1 MAASQERLEENE
13 RFRRMLDTSIDERLH
28 QINESISPK
37 DRDSID
43 RFIADTKRRNGRY
56 FEYGQEKRDFYVHF
70 NILQFLNQGSGL
82 SSEGISVTAKRHRN
96 TFYGLEYRKL
106 TRTVFRTLFYGTEEI
121 RYLINDIENRGV
133 SLPAVQQWVGENVIL
148 EEYRTN
154 GRLDRPEQLGPAM
167 IELRRSLVFKEFKF
181 AVNGDEHRIGG
192 PSHVVMNNES
202 TVVMRESYMIN
213 GRYRTDV
220 PFPHLSL
227 WPDHTVMESVE
238 SVTLNTGSEIPT
250 MGLVTQEYYGDG
262 HIRKE
267 GFQKETPSGE
277 LVLHMVGGAAVTIYN
292 NDGTVNEERY
302 FLNGVPSNEV
312 MPVSV
317 CYRIDGSIEN
327 FVMPNTVGGEIP
339 LYTSGF
345 DDGSSYDELPL
356 TNDIGEI
363 LQDYAGDEGI
373 VKKMRPIALE
383 AAPEN
388 VAEEAAANVDQIP
401 AAAASAFVDYL
412 QVTQTSSAVEEVS
425 QAVSSLSVGSDSI
438 SSAPTRLV
446 QSNFSNSVL
455 IWSLPRE
462 ILKIVKSRLGTS
474 DLESIAATSK
484 NSRMFEYEEKMK
496 SALSTMSIYRV
507 RMEDLEQS
515 LRDMNL
521 KVTDGNKIYWLN
533 KLLFINRYE
542 GVSAEEVQIERR
554 DGLYQL
560 LKHDRLFESG
570 TNEEITYEMYNI
582 AHGDGYEAHNEHGP
596 ALIERYR
603 NGVLR
608 REAYYINGRLH
619 RNPLDGAA
627 DTCYRDTGR
636 IWSTEYC
643 LEGRTV
649 FANGAASKQLW
660 GNDGTIAEIKYLYP
674 NNRVRYSCKRY
685 IFETHPQDF
694 YTETKQYYENGKL
707 CRVKRRKN
715 GVLHCRYMPAVIEW
729 FSNGKLKRTDYYIAG
744 QPRRLNR
751 QVETHQAHD
760 FYDSDA

>member
-1 MAASQERLEENE
+1 MAEGQNILAENE
-13 RFRRMLDTSIDERLH
+13 RFRQMLVINIDERLER
-28 QINESISPK
+28 INGSIRPVDK
-37 DRDSID
+37 DSID
-43 RFIADTKRRNGRY
+43 KFIADTKRTKGRE
-56 FEYGQEKRDFYVHF
+56 FEYGQEKRDFYVHY

-82 SSEGISVTAKRHRN
+82 SGAGISVTAKRHRGFN
-96 TFYGLEYRKL
+96 GLEYSKETRK
-106 TRTVFRTLFYGTEEI
+106 VFKALFFGVEEI
-121 RYLINDIENRGV
+121 RYLTNDAESRSLN
-133 SLPAVQQWVGENVIL
+133 LPAVQRWMGDNVIL

-154 GRLDRPEQLGPAM
+154 GRLDRPEQLGPAL

-181 AVNGDEHRIGG
+181 AVNGAEHRIGG

-202 TVVMRESYMIN
+202 TVVMIESYMIN

-220 PFPHLSL
+220 PVPYCSL
-227 WPDHTVMESVE
+227 WSDYTVHKITE

-250 MGLVTQEYYGDG
+250 MGLVTKEYYGDG
-262 HIRKE
+262 HIRNEDFRKE
-267 GFQKETPSGE
+267 ALSGE
-277 LVLHMVGGAAVTIYN
+277 LVLHRVGGAAVTIYN
-292 NDGTVNEERY
+292 NDGTVNEESY

-317 CYRIDGSIEN
+317 CYRIDGSVEN
-327 FVMPNTVGGEIP
+327 FVMPDTVGGETP

-345 DDGSSYDELPL
+345 DAGSSYDDLPL

-363 LQDYAGDEGI
+363 LESYAGDEGI
-373 VKKMRPIALE
+373 VRKMRPIALE
-383 AAPEN
+383 AASGN

-401 AAAASAFVDYL
+401 AAAGSAFADSV
-412 QVTQTSSAVEEVS
+412 QVAQTGSDIEDVS
-425 QAVSSLSVGSDSI
+425 QAVSSLSVGSDS
-438 SSAPTRLV
+438 SSAPACSA

-462 ILKIVKSRLGTS
+462 ILEMVKSRLDTS

-484 NSRMFEYEEKMK
+484 NSRIFEREEKMR
-496 SALSTMSIYRV
+496 SALGTMSRYRV
-507 RMEDLEQS
+507 TMEDLEQS

-521 KVTDGNKIYWLN
+521 KVTDGNKIYWLD

-542 GVSAEEVQIERR
+542 GVSARETQIERI
-554 DGLYQL
+554 DGLYRL
-560 LKHDRLFESG
+560 LKHGRLFESG
-570 TNEEITYEMYNI
+570 TEEEITYEMYNI
-582 AHGDGYEAHNEHGP
+582 AHGDGYIAHNEHGP
-596 ALIERYR
+596 ALIERYL

-627 DTCYRDTGR
+627 ETYYRDTGR
-636 IWSTEYC
+636 IWSTRYC
-643 LEGRTV
+643 LEGRIV

-660 GNDGTIAEIKYLYP
+660 GNDGSIAEIIYLYP
-674 NNRVRYSCKRY
+674 NNRIRYSCKRY
-685 IFETHPQDF
+685 VFETHPQDF
-694 YTETKQYYENGKL
+694 YTETKEYYENGKL

-729 FSNGKLKRTDYYIAG
+729 FSNGKLRRTDYYIAG
-744 QPRRLNR
+744 QPRRINR
-751 QVETHQAHD
+751 QVETHQEHQ

>member
-13 RFRRMLDTSIDERLH
+13 RFRQMLDINIYERLR
-28 QINESISPK
+28 QINESISSR

-43 RFIADTKRRNGRY
+43 RFIADTKRRNGRH

-96 TFYGLEYRKL
+96 TFYGLEYSRG
-106 TRTVFRTLFYGTEEI
+106 TRTVFRALFYGTEEI

-133 SLPAVQQWVGENVIL
+133 NLPAVQQWVGDNVIL
-148 EEYRTN
+148 EEYHTN
-154 GRLDRPEQLGPAM
+154 GRLDRPEQLGPAL

-181 AVNGDEHRIGG
+181 AVNGAEHRIGG
-192 PSHVVMNNES
+192 PSHVVMNNAS

-250 MGLVTQEYYGDG
+250 MGLVTKEYYGDG
-262 HIRKE
+262 HIRNEDFRKE
-267 GFQKETPSGE
+267 ALSGE
-277 LVLHMVGGAAVTIYN
+277 LVLHRVGGAAVTIYN

-302 FLNGVPSNEV
+302 FLNGVSSNEV

-327 FVMPNTVGGEIP
+327 FVMPDTVGGEIP
-339 LYTSGF
+339 LNTSGF
-345 DDGSSYDELPL
+345 DAGSSYDELPL
-356 TNDIGEI
+356 TDDITEI
-363 LQDYAGDEGI
+363 LESYARDEDI
-373 VKKMRPIALE
+373 VRQMRPIALE
-383 AAPEN
+383 AASPD
-388 VAEEAAANVDQIP
+388 AAADVAANIEN
-401 AAAASAFVDYL
+401 AAAASAFADSV
-412 QVTQTSSAVEEVS
+412 QIAQTGSDIEDVS
-425 QAVSSLSVGSDSI
+425 QAVNSLSMGSDSI
-438 SSAPTRLV
+438 SSAFACSA

-462 ILKIVKSRLGTS
+462 ILDMVKSRLSAS

-484 NSRMFEYEEKMK
+484 NSRMFEREEKMR
-496 SALSTMSIYRV
+496 SALSTMSRYRV

-521 KVTDGNKIYWLN
+521 RVTDGNKMCWLD

-542 GVSAEEVQIERR
+542 SVSAREIQIERI
-554 DGLYQL
+554 DGLYRL
-560 LKHDRLFESG
+560 LKHGRLFESG
-570 TNEEITYEMYNI
+570 TNEGITYEMYNI

-596 ALIERYR
+596 ALIERYK

-608 REAYYINGRLH
+608 HEAYYINGRLH

-627 DTCYRDTGR
+627 ETYYRGTGR

-660 GNDGTIAEIKYLYP
+660 GNDGTIAEIIHLYP
-674 NNRVRYSCKRY
+674 NNRIKYSCKRY
-685 IFETHPQDF
+685 MFETHPQDF

-744 QPRRLNR
+744 QPRRFNR
-751 QVETHQAHD
+751 QVETHQEHD